1 MASWHT
7 GPFVLIWERHQPRLA
22 HSVAKS
28 ELDRVG
34 CANEA
39 EGMDDRPH
47 ILVVEDEATQRQLL
61 VDYLSKQSFRVSG
74 ANGGA
79 ALRKIVER
87 ELPALVLLDVGLP
100 GEDGFSLAR
109 WLRER
114 SPRIGIIMVTAAT
127 DTVDRVVGLETGADD
142 YIAKPFEPRELLARV
157 KSVLRR
163 ATGAIVTAGP
173 RVRMGRR
180 VLDLEK
186 RVLIDPANG
195 SEEMLTA
202 SEFDLLKVF
211 AENPNR
217 PLQRDWLLE
226 VTAHREMEAFDRAI
240 DLRVT
245 RLRRKIEP
253 DPAHPDAIRT
263 VRGVGYMFVPPTA

>member
-1 MASWHT
+1 
-7 GPFVLIWERHQPRLA
+7 
-22 HSVAKS
+22 
-28 ELDRVG
+28 
-34 CANEA
+34 
-39 EGMDDRPH
+39 MDDRPH

-79 ALRKIVER
+79 SLRKIVER

-163 ATGAIVTAGP
+163 ATGAAPPTTGP
-173 RVRMGRR
+173 RIRMGCR

-186 RVLIDPANG
+186 RVLVDPANG
-195 SEEMLTA
+195 QEETLTA

-211 AENPNR
+211 AEHPNK

-226 VTAHREMEAFDRAI
+226 VTAHREMEPFDRAI
-240 DLRVT
+240 DLRIT
-245 RLRRKIEP
+245 RLRRKIEI
-253 DPAHPDAIRT
+253 DPAHPSAIRT
-263 VRGVGYMFVPPTA
+263 VRGMGYMFVPPTHQS